1 MTTTDLP
8 PERPGSRDHE
18 IDLTAD
24 GAGDLDAGFG
34 PAEAIGDERD
44 DEHDF
49 EHDIERDTG
58 IDVAIEDQHLELDVF
73 DDVVDPR
80 MRERWVAT
88 RRAEGQ
94 RRLRIITGIVG
105 FVAVGLIA
113 YVAAHSAL
121 LGAHDIEVKGSTHTS
136 PDAIRAA
143 SGIKDGAPLLFLDER
158 EIERRVERVPM
169 VDRASVS
176 TDLPSTVTITVTE
189 RTPIAWTAATP
200 APWVAVLDADGRV
213 IDRLRAPPAGL
224 LHVVGPEAGAAG
236 TTVADAALLGALA
249 RMPEPLRARTAWF
262 GMRPVGPVLELTDA
276 TVGAREVRLGD
287 LTRIALKSAAALAV
301 LDVAARE
308 GVLHRYLDVR
318 VPEAPVTR

>member
-8 PERPGSRDHE
+8 PERPRPRDPE
-18 IDLTAD
+18 IDLTGD
-24 GAGDLDAGFG
+24 VAGDLAGEIDAGPDPAESVEATEDGPDAGF
-34 PAEAIGDERD
+34 EDE
-44 DEHDF
+44 
-49 EHDIERDTG
+49 
-58 IDVAIEDQHLELDVF
+58 HLELDVF

-94 RRLRIITGIVG
+94 RRLRIIAGLVG
-105 FVAVGLIA
+105 FLAVGLIA
-113 YVAAHSAL
+113 YVAANSAL
-121 LGAHDIEVKGSTHTS
+121 LGARDIVVKGNTRTG

-143 SGIKDGAPLLFLDER
+143 AGIKDGAPLLFLDER

-169 VDRASVS
+169 VARASVS
-176 TDLPSTVTITVTE
+176 TELPSTVTISVSE

-213 IDRLRAPPAGL
+213 IERLRAPPVGL

-236 TTVADAALLGALA
+236 TTVADAALLGALE
-249 RMPEPLRARTAWF
+249 RMPEPLRARTEWF
-262 GMRPVGPVLELTDA
+262 GMRSTGPVLVLTDA

-287 LTRIALKSAAALAV
+287 LSRIGLKSAAALAV
-301 LDVAARE
+301 LDVATRE
-308 GVLHRYLDVR
+308 GVLHTYLDVR